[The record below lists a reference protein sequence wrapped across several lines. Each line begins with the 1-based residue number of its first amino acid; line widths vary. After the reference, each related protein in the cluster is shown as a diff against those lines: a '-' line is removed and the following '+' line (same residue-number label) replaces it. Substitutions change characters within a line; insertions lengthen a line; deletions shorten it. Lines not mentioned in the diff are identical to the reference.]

1 MPIKPIK
8 NEDNKIAIKKT
19 NAISSL
25 TNKIINKKE
34 WTDILWEWADTNG
47 IGEKYLPR
55 TKDKLSKLEYFEVL
69 NQDILT
75 KSNTSNSNF
84 AEDIFNKS
92 KQVKKPFEL
101 INEVFELTNLKHLD
115 IYMKDMKILPSNI
128 SRLDKLTELSLFGN
142 RISAIPK
149 SITKLKYLTTLD
161 LSFNKL
167 KELPDST
174 CQMTQLK
181 VLKLTSNL
189 LEKLPNNIYN
199 LSNLKSLCIDCCY
212 ITELPDTIVL
222 LKQLEV
228 LDLDCN
234 KFSLTKEQENWI
246 ETLKQNGC
254 EVSYDDEE

>member
-1 MPIKPIK
+1 
-8 NEDNKIAIKKT
+8 
-19 NAISSL
+19 
-25 TNKIINKKE
+25 
-34 WTDILWEWADTNG
+34 
-47 IGEKYLPR
+47 
-55 TKDKLSKLEYFEVL
+55 
-69 NQDILT
+69 
-75 KSNTSNSNF
+75 
-84 AEDIFNKS
+84 
-92 KQVKKPFEL
+92 
-101 INEVFELTNLKHLD
+101 
-115 IYMKDMKILPSNI
+115 
-128 SRLDKLTELSLFGN
+128 
-142 RISAIPK
+142 
-149 SITKLKYLTTLD
+149 
-161 LSFNKL
+161 
-167 KELPDST
+167 
-174 CQMTQLK
+174 MTQLK